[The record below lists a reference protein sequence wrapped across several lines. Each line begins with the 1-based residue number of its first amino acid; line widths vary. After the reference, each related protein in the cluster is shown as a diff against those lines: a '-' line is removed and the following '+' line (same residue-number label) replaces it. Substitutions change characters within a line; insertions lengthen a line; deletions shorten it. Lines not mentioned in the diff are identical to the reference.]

1 MPLCIAVD
9 LIIQSTLMAALALRL
24 AAIFDH
30 NPEQTTYLHLRS
42 FQVLSMCAPLIWI
55 SKSNGVEL
63 GMSCIRLSNR
73 VMRLL

>member
-9 LIIQSTLMAALALRL
+9 LIIQSTLMAALGLRL

-30 NPEQTTYLHLRS
+30 NPEKTTYLHLRS

-55 SKSNGVEL
+55 SKSIGVEL
-63 GMSCIRLSNR
+63 DVPCVYTLT
-73 VMRLL
+73 